1 MSSVK
6 SLKILA
12 IGDIVGRTGRN
23 YLQSKI
29 QSIKEL
35 HKIDMVIANGENA
48 AGGISIT
55 PDKLNEL
62 YSMGIDVVTT
72 GNHIWDK
79 NDIFSV
85 IDNEKYLLRPANY
98 PDINQGHGYTFFNCR
113 GIKVS
118 VINLQGRVHM
128 EPIDNPFKKFDEI
141 YEAIKDEAD
150 IIVVDFHAEATS
162 EKQAFGWYLD
172 GRASAVFGTHTHVQT
187 SDERILP
194 GGTGFITDVGM
205 TGSLDSVIG
214 MNKEISIRKFI
225 TGIRAKYTVAADN
238 PVINGII
245 FTISKGGKTVEV
257 LRLIA

>member
-12 IGDIVGRTGRN
+12 IGDIIGRTGRN

-29 QSIKEL
+29 QGIKEI
-35 HKIDMVIANGENA
+35 HKIDIVVANGENA

-79 NDIFSV
+79 SEILSV
-85 IDNEKYLLRPANY
+85 IDNEEHLLRPANY
-98 PDINQGHGYTFFNCR
+98 PDINQGRGYTFFNCR
-113 GIKVS
+113 GIKVC
-118 VINLQGRVHM
+118 VINLQGRVQM

-141 YEAIKDEAD
+141 YEVIKDEAD
-150 IIVVDFHAEATS
+150 IIIVDFHAEATS

-194 GGTGFITDVGM
+194 CGTGFITDVGM
-205 TGSLDSVIG
+205 TGSMDSVIG
-214 MNKEISIRKFI
+214 MDKDISIQKFI
-225 TGIRAKYTVAADN
+225 TGVRVKYKVAADN

-245 FTISKGGKTVEV
+245 FTISKEGKTVEV
-257 LRLIA
+257 LRLRI

>member
-12 IGDIVGRTGRN
+12 IGDIMGRTGRN
-23 YLQSKI
+23 YLQSNI
-29 QSIKEL
+29 QGLREI
-35 HKIDMVIANGENA
+35 HKIDMIIANGENA

-62 YSMGIDVVTT
+62 YDMGVDVVTT

-79 NDIFSV
+79 SDILR
-85 IDNEKYLLRPANY
+85 IIEDEEHLLRPANY
-98 PDINQGHGYTFFNCR
+98 PDVNQGRGYTFFTCR
-113 GIKVS
+113 GIQICI
-118 VINLQGRVHM
+118 INLQGRVNM
-128 EPIDNPFKKFDEI
+128 EPIDNPFITFDEI
-141 YEAIKDEAD
+141 YKIVKDEAD
-150 IIVVDFHAEATS
+150 IIIVDFHAEATS
-162 EKQAFGWYLD
+162 EKQALGWYVD

-205 TGSLDSVIG
+205 TGSMDSVIG
-214 MNKEISIRKFI
+214 MDKDISIRKFI
-225 TGIRAKYTVAADN
+225 TGVRVKYKVAVEN

-245 FTISKGGKTVEV
+245 FTISKSGKTEEV
-257 LRLIA
+257 LRLRV

>member
-1 MSSVK
+1 MK
-6 SLKILA
+6 YLKILA
-12 IGDIVGRTGRN
+12 IGDIIGRTGRN
-23 YLQSKI
+23 YLQSRI
-29 QSIKEL
+29 QGIKEL

-62 YSMGIDVVTT
+62 YGMGIDVVTT

-79 NDIFSV
+79 SDIQRV
-85 IDNEKYLLRPANY
+85 IDNEEYLLRPGNY
-98 PDINQGHGYTFFNCR
+98 PEINQGHGYTFFNCR
-113 GIKVS
+113 GIKVC
-118 VINLQGRVHM
+118 VVNLQGRVHM

-141 YEAIKDEAD
+141 YDLVKDEAD

-162 EKQAFGWYLD
+162 EKQAFGWYTD

-205 TGSLDSVIG
+205 TGSMDSVIG
-214 MNKEISIRKFI
+214 MDKDISIQKFI
-225 TGIRAKYTVAADN
+225 TGIRVKYRVAADN
-238 PVINGII
+238 PGINGII
-245 FTISKGGKTVEV
+245 FTILKSGKTAEV
-257 LRLIA
+257 LRLRV